1 MRHERRACEQAEDQI
16 IAEPV
21 EEARRVE
28 AQPSQGKEYPPPP
41 HVCSEN
47 VCGSEAGVSCLRT
60 LFWSTSTSCDA
71 AAQLRRGV
79 AKRGEVPR
87 VAPGAWPRRGAGT
100 MHPQ

>member
-41 HVCSEN
+41 HVGSEN
-47 VCGSEAGVSCLRT
+47 VCGSEAVSCLRT
-60 LFWSTSTSCDA
+60 LFSSTSTA
-71 AAQLRRGV
+71 
-79 AKRGEVPR
+79 
-87 VAPGAWPRRGAGT
+87 T
-100 MHPQ
+100 PQRN